1 MKFII
6 FYIILLLILTVL
18 TFYLT
23 ISSFLN
29 DWKLAKDV
37 IIFEKFIKYGEKS
50 NILNERILNRL
61 EFETDNVKKNILND
75 IVNSRYS
82 LSILD
87 EKHFMGAIVNWIHF
101 INSDNLNPK
110 KIKLNNDLLEH
121 KLDYLIDNY
130 LKENYGFYI

>member
-75 IVNSRYS
+75 MVNSRYS

-87 EKHFMGAIVNWIHF
+87 EKHFMGAIVNWI
-101 INSDNLNPK
+101 
-110 KIKLNNDLLEH
+110 
-121 KLDYLIDNY
+121 
-130 LKENYGFYI
+130 